1 MLGASVWQVGHR
13 LLLALSTFRVSGI
26 PSRLLGRT
34 LRRRLGGVSFS
45 PVVSAG
51 PEGVHFFLR
60 KGGTLRLGSGP
71 SPCLKGSQPS
81 GEAAKLKDISIAEW

>member
-1 MLGASVWQVGHR
+1 M
-13 LLLALSTFRVSGI
+13 
-26 PSRLLGRT
+26 
-34 LRRRLGGVSFS
+34 SFS